1 MLTRESPLSRAESQF
16 LLEGIAQNLGAGL
29 LRVKGLINIAEE
41 PGRPA
46 VIQGAQH
53 LLHTMTWLERW
64 PDDDHRTRVVFI
76 TQGIARDNLRD
87 IIDLLDRVSSR
98 TFNARARGR
107 QAQEAAKATTQT
119 Q

>member
-53 LLHTMTWLERW
+53 LLHTMTWLDRW

-76 TQGIARDNLRD
+76 TQGIARESLRD

-98 TFNARARGR
+98 TFKARARGQ